1 MSDADPAP
9 AVPPKANPDL
19 ASDAKLKARAA
30 ALVAALRNG
39 NSKAQT
45 KAAEEIA
52 LLVGAVDADAVP
64 PLPENPRT
72 TAALVAA
79 GVSAALLTL
88 ILRANKVG
96 TTAAGALNRVM
107 LVSDAERR
115 AVVDRLGVDKLL
127 QLLQESQDK
136 LQLDALVDT
145 LFEFTFCSEWMESL
159 SPDSNLVS
167 RIFSLPFLSTANAF
181 ATKRALYAVERL
193 LQRHPSFLRAL
204 AARTSLLVELLEHGS
219 GAEPIALTEIA
230 CSLLHM
236 LQAQDHFDAL
246 AFDEARVHVAC
257 VELLGQ
263 LLRCGESSGKP
274 YAASARVL
282 ATSFRTSPPLRQSLH
297 NLIFACPGALSGFTV
312 GVGHACLES
321 TADADELVSFLD
333 GLRGLTP
340 GSAASF
346 LVDPQFAAVANFY
359 HGVDSASHPAHV
371 RLRRK
376 LETAWKTPDCL
387 RAMTRPLKHQK
398 LAVAVSLACLSSAG
412 VEFRRIIASN
422 DHIEVLVQEMILLA
436 GSPRL
441 DTALEGDFAGWQE
454 DCVRQSVVCLS
465 NDLQLNDTAAESDDT
480 VAAGSAAKRARTF
493 SAAPLRASDVNV
505 QRRDSTVLLIAGRP
519 FYVNGALIE
528 AKSAVLADALSD
540 ATTLDPVTIAL
551 PNEVPEEQHYGLFHV
566 AVEHAYTGT
575 IASDLAAESLLPL
588 WCLGDH
594 LQMDVLCAWC
604 VERLVPV
611 LAKDAALLESAWTV
625 ALARPSDALGDAC
638 ATAWLLLEKSMPNCG
653 HITAV
658 LLLKRVHESC
668 AAKELVAAQLVRVLR
683 KALLAVIAK
692 DDAAAAA
699 AAAAADD

>member
-204 AARTSLLVELLEHGS
+204 AARTSLLVELLEPRGS
-219 GAEPIALTEIA
+219 GTEQIELIEAA
-230 CSLLHM
+230 CTLLDM
-236 LQAQDHFDAL
+236 LQEQDDFDAL

-257 VELLGQ
+257 VELLGH
-263 LLRCGESSGKP
+263 LLRCGENSGKP
-274 YAASARVL
+274 YAALARVL
-282 ATSFRTSPPLRQSLH
+282 AQSFENSPALRQSLH

-321 TADADELVSFLD
+321 TADADELVSFLH

-346 LVDPQFAAVANFY
+346 LVDPQFAAVSSFY
-359 HGVDSASHPAHV
+359 HGAVTVSHPAHV

-376 LETAWKTPDCL
+376 LVAAWKTPDCL

-398 LAVAVSLACLSSAG
+398 LAVAVSLACLSEYGS
-412 VEFRRIIASN
+412 EFRRILAN
-422 DHIEVLVQEMILLA
+422 ENHLEVLVQALVVSSGA
-436 GSPRL
+436 PRRG
-441 DTALEGDFAGWQE
+441 TARVGDFQAWRE
-454 DCVRQSVVCLS
+454 ETIRQSVTWLV
-465 NDLQLNDTAAESDDT
+465 DGLQTSDAAAESDEA
-480 VAAGSAAKRARTF
+480 VAAGPAAKRARTL
-493 SAAPLRASDVNV
+493 STAPLRASDVNV
-505 QRRDSTVLLIAGRP
+505 PRRDSTVLLIAGRP
-519 FYVNGALIE
+519 FYVVGLLIE
-528 AKSAVLADALSD
+528 AKSAVLADALSN
-540 ATTLDPVTIAL
+540 ATTLDPVAIAL
-551 PNEVPEEQHYGLFHV
+551 PNEVPEEQQYALFHA

-575 IASDLAAESLLPL
+575 IASDVAAESLLPL

-594 LQMDVLCAWC
+594 LQMDELCAWC
-604 VERLVPV
+604 AERLVPV
-611 LAKDAALLESAWTV
+611 LAKDAALLERAWTT

-638 ATAWLLLEKSMPNCG
+638 ATAWLLLEKSVPNWDD
-653 HITAV
+653 ITAM

-668 AAKELVAAQLVRVLR
+668 TAKELVEAQLVCVLR
-683 KALLAVIAK
+683 KTQLAEIAK
-692 DDAAAAA
+692 VDEAD
-699 AAAAADD
+699 ADD